1 MPSVLLTCY
10 NDGQLWPGVGGHW
23 LPTWLPGIPLALL
36 MFDSSNTLSVRVH
49 LGTLRVCGTR
59 VCGTQVVAARLCDW
73 SAARQASNLDRARF
87 QAELETTSC
96 RQSARSSNR
105 EQRPSGCSRRS
116 PPRIRQDRCGDPAA
130 LVDLN
135 TPALRPR
142 PDIGR
147 VATVARR
154 SCLAGPMRTGLEG
167 NSRGNPVM
175 SHGPHG
181 PHKLLIRPVEGG
193 QAGAGSTRD
202 TSLTRHAIRRSGKA
216 RVTQRHQPPTLAGPS
231 HHRRYRHAKTH
242 RHANGTMILLVFL
255 VPLVYWSVPR

>member
-49 LGTLRVCGTR
+49 LGTLR

-154 SCLAGPMRTGLEG
+154 SCLAGPTRTGLEG

-181 PHKLLIRPVEGG
+181 PDKLLIRPVEGG

-202 TSLTRHAIRRSGKA
+202 TSLTRHATKT
-216 RVTQRHQPPTLAGPS
+216 V
-231 HHRRYRHAKTH
+231 RHAKSH
-242 RHANGTMILLVFL
+242 PALPGTNTGRPQPSQP
-255 VPLVYWSVPR
+255 VPTCQDSQAR